1 MSINEKGKLIILF
14 LPKDGWKLFHN
25 FSFQAI
31 NLTTQEIIENK
42 VNIYLCAKEFRS
54 DASLLMLKLSQKF
67 NFNLNDCGAWPEP
80 VYKARRNCKGI
91 LNSEWTFFL
100 HGSHCCFENLLN
112 GQIVEVL
119 YTEKPEFGFLDGFF
133 FYNYMQTTD
142 KFKDLAGWF
151 INYRSV
157 YDAIEILSEEG
168 TLSKIKRIGS
178 GFKILAL

>member
-14 LPKDGWKLFHN
+14 LPKDGWKLFHH

-80 VYKARRNCKGI
+80 VYKARI
-91 LNSEWTFFL
+91 LNPDPILFIF
-100 HGSHCCFENLLN
+100 
-112 GQIVEVL
+112 
-119 YTEKPEFGFLDGFF
+119 
-133 FYNYMQTTD
+133 D
-142 KFKDLAGWF
+142 KVPSPDSISIA
-151 INYRSV
+151 S
-157 YDAIEILSEEG
+157 
-168 TLSKIKRIGS
+168 
-178 GFKILAL
+178 